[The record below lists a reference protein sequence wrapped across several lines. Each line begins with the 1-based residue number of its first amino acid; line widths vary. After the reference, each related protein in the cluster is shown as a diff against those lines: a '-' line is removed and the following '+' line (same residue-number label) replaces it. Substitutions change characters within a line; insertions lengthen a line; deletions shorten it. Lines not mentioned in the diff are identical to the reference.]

1 MNLLLSSCPL
11 ICRCCVLRKAS
22 NITHGPAITTLQGR
36 LVMPY
41 YSHFGDDRTENQKGN
56 IAQGYTS

>member
-11 ICRCCVLRKAS
+11 RCRCRVLHKAS

-41 YSHFGDDRTENQKGN
+41 YSHFRDDRTENQKGTV
-56 IAQGYTS
+56 ARGYTS